1 MSWIVL
7 ILSVL
12 AVAGS
17 IWWVRRRRSLASDE
31 IYAGLTPG
39 ILDPSSP
46 TQRTKA
52 LEYDGPVAVAFTPP
66 KDATPGLIGLVIDGE
81 VEARDITATVVDLAV
96 RRHLSI
102 EVVDVKGGRKDWIL
116 RRRDGEATD
125 ELSGYEAG
133 FVADLFHRG
142 SEVSMTELRH
152 HRSAAFP
159 RVAAAISRE
168 AAKRGWYP
176 RDPASGGRK
185 KGKALFFSSIA
196 GAIVCVGQAP
206 NALGLAAGG
215 LVLTAGGIA
224 LFDPGSRV
232 PRTALG
238 SAVRIQALGF
248 KQYLATAEA
257 GQLKFEEAAAVFS
270 RYLPYAIVFGVADH
284 WAKVFKDL
292 AIRAEAEG
300 VPFELDLG
308 WLIAADLASDLL
320 TMGMLGAFDGLG
332 ELIGSMDMAEGF
344 GDLLGG
350 IGEAAGDLV
359 SDIGESVGDFF
370 DGFDI

>member
-1 MSWIVL
+1 MAWILLV
-7 ILSVL
+7 LSVL

-17 IWWVRRRRSLASDE
+17 VWWVRRRRRLASDE
-31 IYAGLTPG
+31 IYAGPTPG

-81 VEARDITATVVDLAV
+81 AEARDITATVVDLAV
-96 RRHLSI
+96 RKHLSI
-102 EVVDVKGGRKDWIL
+102 EVVDAKGGRKDWIL

-125 ELSGYEAG
+125 ELAGYEAG
-133 FVADLFHRG
+133 FIADLFHRG
-142 SEVSMTELRH
+142 NEVSMTELRR

-159 RVAAAISRE
+159 RVAAAMSRE
-168 AAKRGWYP
+168 AFERGWYQ
-176 RDPASGGRK
+176 RDPASRPAK
-185 KGKALFFSSIA
+185 TGKTWFYASTVAAF
-196 GAIVCVGQAP
+196 VCLLQSP
-206 NALGLAAGG
+206 DLLGLAAGG

-300 VPFELDLG
+300 VPFEMDLG
-308 WLIAADLASDLL
+308 WLIAADLAGDLL
-320 TMGMLGAFDGLG
+320 TLGALGAFDGLG

-359 SDIGESVGDFF
+359 SGIGESFGDFF